1 MEYIKLDKFVKLDG
15 GGAFK
20 SKFFTENEGIPLIRI
35 RDVSN
40 GYSKTYYNGE
50 YDEKYIVNTGD
61 YLITM
66 DGEFRINEWTGGRSL
81 LNQRVCRIRVSS
93 SKLSSRYLLH
103 FLPLALKKIEDK
115 TPFVTVKH
123 LSLKDIKEI
132 EIPLPPLEIQIKIAS
147 ALDKAQELIDN
158 RKAQIEKYDELLQSV
173 FMDMFGDPVTNPKG
187 WEIKKFK
194 EMAKVDTKMIK
205 NFEEYGELPHIGIA
219 NIESNTGRLI
229 NYKLVKDENLESG
242 KYLFDERHII
252 FSKIRPNLNK
262 VALPNFKGLS
272 SADSY
277 PILINEKVTN
287 RIFYAYL
294 LRSQLF
300 LDYIL
305 KHSVRTNIPKANKKQ
320 LEGFD
325 SYCPPLYLQ
334 NQFAT
339 IVEKVEEE
347 KKVLGESL
355 TQMEENF
362 NSIMQRAFRG
372 ELF

>member
-347 KKVLGESL
+347 KKVLEESL